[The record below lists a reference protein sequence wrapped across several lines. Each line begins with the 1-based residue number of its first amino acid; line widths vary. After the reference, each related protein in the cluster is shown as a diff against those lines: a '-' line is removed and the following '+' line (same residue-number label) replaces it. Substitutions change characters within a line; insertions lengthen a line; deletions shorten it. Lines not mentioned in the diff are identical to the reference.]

1 MVTYTISKRFRWNR
15 KLSDSAARVCRMFG
29 LTADRLDEQSVKHSC
44 ELKIKEG
51 DIVYIT
57 GPSGSGKSVL
67 LEELARQIKPE
78 KRINLSQIELS
89 RDKAVIDCIDG
100 DTIDR
105 LRILSLA
112 GLNDVFCVL
121 NRPARLSEG
130 QKWRFRLAK
139 ALSKKA
145 EYVFADEFCS
155 GLDRITAC
163 VISHNIRKFAERTGT
178 IFVLASSH
186 EDILL
191 DLAADVLVVK
201 DFCGP
206 ANVIYKDTL
215 RKYA

>member
-1 MVTYTISKRFRWNR
+1 
-15 KLSDSAARVCRMFG
+15 LSDSAARVCRMFG

-89 RDKAVIDCIDG
+89 RNKAVIDCMDG

-163 VISHNIRKFAERTGT
+163 VISHNIRKFADRTGT

-206 ANVIYKDTL
+206 ANIIYKDTL

>member
-1 MVTYTISKRFRWNR
+1 
-15 KLSDSAARVCRMFG
+15 MFG
-29 LTADRLDEQSVKHSC
+29 LTADRLDEQSVIHSC
-44 ELKIKEG
+44 TLKIKEG

-57 GPSGSGKSVL
+57 GPSGSGKTVI
-67 LEELARQIKPE
+67 LEELERQIEPE
-78 KRINLSQIELS
+78 KRINFSQIELCS
-89 RDKAVIDCIDG
+89 DRAVIDCIDG
-100 DTIDR
+100 DIISR
-105 LRILSLA
+105 LKILSLA

-121 NRPARLSEG
+121 NGIARLSEG
-130 QKWRFRLAK
+130 QKWRYRLAK

-163 VISHNIRKFAERTGT
+163 VISHNIRKFADRTGT
-178 IFVLASSH
+178 IFILASSH

-191 DLAADVLVVK
+191 DLAADVLVLK

-206 ANVIYKDTL
+206 ANVIYKDVQ